1 MVRVKGTSYTTR
13 SCSPRSTN
21 PCYSSSNQC
30 YAPPSC
36 TSQRVIRTGPSYLSR
51 SWFSHLCGTPYYS
64 RPYSYFYNS
73 RPSTT
78 IIVDSPHET
87 TATAQSREDRSSE
100 RTFAVIGLI
109 TFGIAVIAA
118 IGISISR
125 DCRYIETECT
135 IPNWWGDRVC
145 TPIYECKW

>member
-1 MVRVKGTSYTTR
+1 
-13 SCSPRSTN
+13 
-21 PCYSSSNQC
+21 
-30 YAPPSC
+30 
-36 TSQRVIRTGPSYLSR
+36 LSR

-87 TATAQSREDRSSE
+87 TATAQSREERSTE

-118 IGISISR
+118 IGIFQETAATSKPNAPVQIGGE
-125 DCRYIETECT
+125 IEFALLYTNVSGE
-135 IPNWWGDRVC
+135 
-145 TPIYECKW
+145 